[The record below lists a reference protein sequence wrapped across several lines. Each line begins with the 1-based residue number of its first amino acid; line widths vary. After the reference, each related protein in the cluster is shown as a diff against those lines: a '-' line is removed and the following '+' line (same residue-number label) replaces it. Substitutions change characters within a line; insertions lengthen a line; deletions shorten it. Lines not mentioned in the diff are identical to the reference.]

1 MNQGRWSKSEHCR
14 FLEALKLYG
23 KNWKKVQLHV
33 NTRTS
38 TQARSHAQKF
48 FVKLERKNLD
58 LQSFLDNLDMS
69 NLNNMAS
76 ELLEYEDDEED
87 IKAQQQVVREPQPA
101 FTNRPRLASPPE
113 PLKPT
118 LTK

>member
-1 MNQGRWSKSEHCR
+1 M
-14 FLEALKLYG
+14 EALKLYG

-58 LQSFLDNLDMS
+58 LQCFLDNLDMS

-87 IKAQQQVVREPQPA
+87 IKAQQQQLPVREPQPA
-101 FTNRPRLASPPE
+101 FANRPRLASPPE
-113 PLKPT
+113 SQKPI